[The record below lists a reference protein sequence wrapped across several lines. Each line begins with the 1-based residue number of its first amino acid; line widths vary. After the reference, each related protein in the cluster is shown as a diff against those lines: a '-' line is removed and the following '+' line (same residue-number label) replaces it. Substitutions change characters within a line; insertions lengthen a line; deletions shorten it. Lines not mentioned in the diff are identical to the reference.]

1 VKRLSEKEYPADAEV
16 KIKLEKSEKIKMSGI
31 THEAANQEPSNRLS
45 NPSLNGVVSLNVGG
59 TKFETTRQT
68 FLNDPNSMLAKM
80 FDPVSPMQPGV
91 KIDGAYFIDRD
102 PTYFRIVL
110 NYLRSGQLHV
120 DSNIPLEAIKSEAS
134 YFGLVSLEKEII
146 EKIQENEENER
157 LEDRTVNDEFL
168 LNVGGEIFVTT
179 KETLCKYKNSR
190 LSNLVEGKCPQQFD
204 KNGILFLDE
213 DPKDFAYILRALRNS
228 PNVPTSVP
236 KEHIDNILNL
246 RDNLEI
252 REIKFGYREQSNSF
266 VSEYFLSV
274 CR

>member
-1 VKRLSEKEYPADAEV
+1 VN
-16 KIKLEKSEKIKMSGI
+16 MS
-31 THEAANQEPSNRLS
+31 AARDTQASMNDIL
-45 NPSLNGVVSLNVGG
+45 VLNVGG

-68 FLNDPNSMLAKM
+68 LLHDPASMLAKM
-80 FDPVSPMQPGV
+80 FDPVSPLQPGV
-91 KIDGAYFIDRD
+91 MRDGAYFLDRD
-102 PTYFRIVL
+102 PVHFRIVL
-110 NYLRSGQLHV
+110 NYLRSGQLILDKNAH
-120 DSNIPLEAIKSEAS
+120 LEAIKTEAS
-134 YFGLVSLEKEII
+134 FFGLTGLEECIS
-146 EKIQENEENER
+146 EKIKEASEKDKEE
-157 LEDRTVNDEFL
+157 DTDCDEFL

-179 KETLCKYKNSR
+179 KETLCKYSNSR
-190 LSNLVEGKCPQQFD
+190 LSNIVEGKCRQLFD

-228 PNVPTSVP
+228 QNVPTAVP